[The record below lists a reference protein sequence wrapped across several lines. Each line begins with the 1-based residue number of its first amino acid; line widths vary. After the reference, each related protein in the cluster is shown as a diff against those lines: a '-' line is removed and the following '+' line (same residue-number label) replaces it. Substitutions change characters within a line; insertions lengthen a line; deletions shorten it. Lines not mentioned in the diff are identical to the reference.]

1 MKTIS
6 LKKVSAVAV
15 ASLGFGLLSVI
26 SAPTASAAE
35 LGTAG
40 AGGTVT
46 AITASVVTVTPEQ
59 NSAVFVKFGASLA
72 ALTANSNNSADQI
85 TFKAALTSVP
95 SGGSVGVTSVVAGS
109 AVPTGTAVAITRTGG
124 VTPTLTASASLPEF
138 TAVLAAEND
147 TAWSAQTSSYLGA
160 FKFTPTKAGAY
171 TMSIWSDYDLDGTL
185 DQTEVYQ
192 TVSITVAALAGLS
205 TSLST
210 AYMAAGS
217 TAADLTNNLTDAAYT
232 STTDLVQR
240 AAYKTSGT
248 NISEI
253 QVILKDSDGTTAAA
267 GHTISCQ
274 VTGAGFCAVGDT
286 VGEDNTTGV
295 TLRADE
301 KDLAGNVG
309 YVSIASDGTTGPG
322 SVEIKVTDD
331 VTDAVTSLA
340 KKSWYVYGDVTTLTV
355 TQILKIGKAG
365 GGNVG
370 YSGPTRSASAIPAT
384 VVLATDAL
392 GQPADITAS
401 GVPTLVPTDVT
412 NSSGGTCVKDG
423 GASPVYSSGKGFGYY
438 NCDLSTPSSAV
449 SGKTSAT
456 IARIVSP
463 ADATLYIKSAEFT
476 TSVGG
481 SVSSAKETLTFDKAS
496 YAPGEAMVITRTA
509 VDSSGNPVW
518 DGSASPEVRFSKAVG
533 GTSPVAAGAYV
544 GGKSA
549 SSTTVA
555 GATVFAPVIAG
566 SFTAIMTGG
575 ATGAATNGIT
585 ASASVTDANA
595 GLLTQIDALNAK
607 IVALNALIAKIMKKL
622 GVK

>member
-1 MKTIS
+1 VKTIS

-26 SAPTASAAE
+26 SAPTASAEE

-46 AITASVVTVTPEQ
+46 AITSSVVTTSPTQ

-95 SGGSVGVTSVVAGS
+95 AGGSVGVTSVLA
-109 AVPTGTAVAITRTGG
+109 ADADPAGTAVAITRTAG
-124 VTPTLTASASLPEF
+124 TAPTLTASASLPQF
-138 TAVLAAEND
+138 TAVLAAENT

-217 TAADLTNNLTDAAYT
+217 TAASLTNNLTDANYT
-232 STTDLVQR
+232 ATTNAVTR

-248 NISEI
+248 NIAEI
-253 QVILKDSDGTTAAA
+253 QVILKDSDGSTASS

-274 VTGAGFCAVGDT
+274 VTGAGFCEVGDT
-286 VGEDNTTGV
+286 VGEEDVTDV
-295 TLRADE
+295 TLRSDSKA
-301 KDLAGNVG
+301 LAGNVG
-309 YVSIASDGTTGPG
+309 YISVVADGTVGTG
-322 SVEIKVTDD
+322 SVEIKVTDV
-331 VTDAVTSLA
+331 VTEAVTSLA
-340 KKSWYVYGDVTTLTV
+340 TRSFYTFGDVTTLEV

-365 GGNVG
+365 GGDVG
-370 YSGPTRSASAIPAT
+370 YSGATRSASQIAAT
-384 VVLATDAL
+384 VVLAKDSL
-392 GQPADITAS
+392 GQPANVANS

-412 NSSGGTCVKDG
+412 TSSGGTCVKDDG
-423 GASPVYSSGKGFGYY
+423 SSTVYSPGKGYGYY
-438 NCDLSTPSSAV
+438 NCNLTTPASAV
-449 SGKTSAT
+449 SGKSTAT

-496 YAPGEAMVITRTA
+496 YAPGEAMIVTRTA

-518 DGSASPEVRFSKAVG
+518 DGSTSPAITFSKATG
-533 GTSPVAAGAYV
+533 GTGGGSGTYVA
-544 GGKSA
+544 GKSA
-549 SSTTVA
+549 TSTTVA
-555 GATVFAPVIAG
+555 GATVFAPVSPGA
-566 SFTAIMTGG
+566 FTAIMTGG
-575 ATGAATNGIT
+575 ATGSATNGIT
-585 ASASVTDANA
+585 ASATVTDANA
-595 GLLTQIDALNAK
+595 GLLTQLDALNAK